1 MSKNVFRLTE
11 SELVNLIKTVISEQV
26 QIVTNHD
33 RSFDYKKDGDK
44 FYFKG
49 KGKYAEKYPNWTL
62 ATKKEAIDAI
72 RTKVFKMRP
81 SSDLVPIEPIEP
93 SQGSIIPLPDKPIK
107 SETSGVEK
115 ENLDNVISCSG
126 YGPST
131 PEFKFAKI
139 ISTKE
144 GWIKNANNGKGSRS
158 YRNNNPGN
166 LVYSD
171 DLKSLDPNVQIEKK
185 LDGSKGKFAS
195 FSSPCLG
202 TKALIELK
210 IKKWS
215 SGQMPAYGSAP
226 GYTTGKIPTL
236 KQFMYTYAPPNENNT
251 EKYIKD
257 IINSFNGKY
266 TPNTLMSEIIKT

>member
-1 MSKNVFRLTE
+1 MGKKTLRLTE
-11 SELVNLIKTVISEQV
+11 SELIGVIKNIISEQV

-33 RSFDYKKDGDK
+33 KSFDYKKDGDK

-62 ATKKEAIDAI
+62 AKKKESIDAI

-81 SSDLVPIEPIEP
+81 SLDLVPIKPIEP
-93 SQGSIIPLPDKPIK
+93 SQGSVIPLPDKPIK
-107 SETSGVEK
+107 PETSGVDK

-126 YGPST
+126 YGPNS

-144 GWIKNANNGKGSRS
+144 GWVKNANDGKGSRS

-166 LVYSD
+166 LVYD
-171 DLKSLDPNVQIEKK
+171 DSLKSLDPNVQIEKK
-185 LDGSKGKFAS
+185 LDGSKGKFAK

-251 EKYIKD
+251 EKYIQD

-266 TPNTLMSEIIKT
+266 TPNTLMSEIIRT